1 MRRDDGSL
9 VLSATDLSNFLNCRH
24 RTALE
29 MGEALGKRQRP
40 VWTDPLL
47 EALFARGLE
56 HERNYVS
63 RLSAAG
69 KSIIDLSEIKA
80 RERAIAATLEAMR
93 AGAEVIV
100 QGAVGD
106 GRWYGRPD
114 VLLRVDS
121 PSALGPWSYEIAD
134 TKLAVD
140 TRAGTILQLGL
151 YCDLL
156 AGIQSLGPEHFYVVT
171 PDDDAPVEAY
181 RVNDYAAY
189 FRLLRSRLEAVV
201 EGDDRTLAAAN
212 YPDPVDHCDVC
223 PWSTVCSDK
232 RRRDDHLS
240 LVAGITRIQRN
251 ELVTH
256 NIGTVAELG
265 NTPLP
270 LTFKPRR
277 GAKESY
283 VRVREQAR
291 LQVEARLAG
300 TPVFE
305 LMQPID
311 RLRFRDA
318 RPGPSR

>member
-1 MRRDDGSL
+1 MRRDAGSL

-40 VWTDPLL
+40 AWTDPLL

-69 KSIIDLSEIKA
+69 KSIVDLSEIKA
-80 RERAIAATLEAMR
+80 REGAIAATLEAMR
-93 AGAEVIV
+93 TGAEVIV

-121 PSALGPWSYEIAD
+121 PSALGSWSYEVAD

-156 AGIQSLGPEHFYVVT
+156 AGVQSLGPEYFYVVT
-171 PDDDAPVEAY
+171 TDKDAPVRAY
-181 RVNDYAAY
+181 RVNDYSAY
-189 FRLLRSRLEAVV
+189 FRLLRDRLEAVV
-201 EGDDRTLAAAN
+201 EGDDDTLAAAN
-212 YPDPVDHCDVC
+212 YPERVDHCDVC

-240 LVAGITRIQRN
+240 LVAGITRIQRS
-251 ELVTH
+251 ELVTQ
-256 NIGTVAELG
+256 NIRTVAKLG

-270 LTFKPRR
+270 LTP
-277 GAKESY
+277 
-283 VRVREQAR
+283 
-291 LQVEARLAG
+291 
-300 TPVFE
+300 
-305 LMQPID
+305 
-311 RLRFRDA
+311 
-318 RPGPSR
+318 